1 MLDNIRI
8 QLYLVTIGL
17 EHVDESPRGN
27 VLRAFRKDGND
38 AKKIPPDAI
47 LCDQCCVSKKR
58 NTR

>member
-27 VLRAFRKDGND
+27 VLRAFRKDGNY

-47 LCDQCCVSKKR
+47 FTINVAYPKR